1 MGRTMSI
8 NYPFKPKLNR
18 YLVPGQFWTIPLDNS
33 KFACGRVI
41 ETDPNSRRG
50 FLAGLM
56 DWIGDSPPMAENLKG
71 CKTLIQI
78 DVHIKTIHE
87 TALDGFISGYR
98 SLELDGIETEY
109 FTSQM
114 VHDENCMLM
123 KGYSVLRQ
131 ATKEEADTYDQFG
144 YAGYMMI
151 KCYAEDLLANK

>member
-1 MGRTMSI
+1 M
-8 NYPFKPKLNR
+8 
-18 YLVPGQFWTIPLDNS
+18 
-33 KFACGRVI
+33 
-41 ETDPNSRRG
+41 
-50 FLAGLM
+50 
-56 DWIGDSPPMAENLKG
+56 
-71 CKTLIQI
+71 
-78 DVHIKTIHE
+78 
-87 TALDGFISGYR
+87 DGFISGYR

-131 ATKEEADTYDQFG
+131 VTKEEADTYDQFG